1 MKRAALA
8 FIAVLLALQTSGQAA
23 APPKAL
29 KLDIQALSTRADRV
43 TGGDVLIAIAAPAG
57 AQAVRPQVR
66 LNGRDVSDAFRQL
79 NGRFVGLVTGLA
91 DGRNELKASAAGVRD
106 QSVILINYPIAGPVI
121 SGPHQ
126 QPFVCQTDTF
136 KLPDGTTLTDA
147 RLKASR
153 SDDSSRDADQL
164 IQRSAKALAERSED
178 DDCSAPTKIQYVYM
192 PYDGEELK
200 PLADARELPGDVA
213 TITTIAGK
221 TVPFVVRVETGT
233 MNRGIYQNLVLHDPT
248 RDPAP
253 TPFTPPPAWNRRLLA
268 LHGVGCPGGWWR
280 QGGVMGVNPLG
291 GPMIARLGEGYA
303 IFTNTLNHPTNS
315 CNAFLAGE
323 TTMMGKEHAI
333 ETFGVPDFTVSIGS
347 SGGAY
352 TSLQIADEFPG
363 LFDGVLIN
371 ATFPDA
377 LSIAL
382 AGADAHLLAHYV
394 ATEAC
399 SAKGSL
405 SAEAAADTSGER
417 CLTDAQVV
425 AVSGYS
431 GMKAFV
437 DAANQSQRTDPV
449 PGRKDLEGYNS
460 AVWNVAVP
468 NPLRYDPAANPRGA
482 RPTVFDAART
492 IYGVDPQ
499 TGFAL
504 RPFDN
509 VGVQYGLNAL
519 KAGSIT
525 PQQFL
530 DLNQRIGGFDQD
542 ANFAAAR
549 SIGDAGAIKRAYQAG
564 LTLGGGGGLKS
575 IPVFDDGAYNDERG
589 YHYQWFHF
597 AVRERIAKQ
606 NGSAGNHLLWRGPVQ
621 AEKAWSVFIDWV
633 ATKRRPIGAVDGC
646 WIPTGDS
653 KAPVFYPER
662 QTFSSQPDSACNK
675 ALPSYGFTRLVA
687 GGPLDANILKCQLKP
702 LDAKDYPAS
711 FTAADLQRLRTIFPG
726 GVCNF
731 AKPGVNQARVVTWAS
746 FGPAPE
752 NLLVPLPIIPDRS
765 QP

>member
-1 MKRAALA
+1 MKSAALA
-8 FIAVLLALQTSGQAA
+8 AFAVFLAMQTSSGAA
-23 APPKAL
+23 APPRAP
-29 KLDIQALSTRADRV
+29 KLDIQTLSTHADRV
-43 TGGDVLIAIAAPAG
+43 TGGDVLIAIAIPAG
-57 AQAVRPQVR
+57 SAASAAAPEVR
-66 LNGRDVSDAFRQL
+66 LNGRDVSNAFRAV
-79 NGRFVGLVTGLA
+79 NHRFVGLVTGLV
-91 DGRNELKASAAGVRD
+91 DGRNDLKVSAWGARD
-106 QSVILINYPIAGPVI
+106 QSLAITNYAITGPVI

-136 KLPDGTTLTDA
+136 KLPDGSTLTDA
-147 RLKASR
+147 RLKP
-153 SDDSSRDADQL
+153 SDA
-164 IQRSAKALAERSED
+164 QRSAKALAERSET
-178 DDCSAPTKIQYVYM
+178 DDCSAPTNVQYVYM
-192 PYDGEELK
+192 PYDGKELK
-200 PLADARELPGDVA
+200 PLAETRELPADVA
-213 TITTIAGK
+213 TITTSGGK

-233 MNRGIYQNLVLHDPT
+233 MNRGIYQNAVLHDPT

-253 TPFTPPPAWNRRLLA
+253 TPFTPPPAWNRRFLA
-268 LHGVGCPGGWWR
+268 IHGVGCPTGWWR
-280 QGGVMGVNPLG
+280 QGGVMGVNPLV
-291 GPMIARLGEGYA
+291 GPMLSRLGDGYL

-333 ETFGVPDFTVSIGS
+333 EEFGVPDFTVSIGT

-352 TSLQIADEFPG
+352 TSLQIADAFPG

-382 AGADAHLLAHYV
+382 AGADAHLLAHYFAV
-394 ATEAC
+394 A
-399 SAKGSL
+399 GP
-405 SAEAAADTSGER
+405 
-417 CLTDAQVV
+417 DAFTNAQKV

-431 GMKAFV
+431 GMKAFI

-449 PGRKDLEGYNS
+449 PGRKDIEGYNS
-460 AVWNVAVP
+460 AMWNDAVAK
-468 NPLRYDPAANPRGA
+468 PLHYDPATNPHGA
-482 RPTVFDAART
+482 RPTVFDAARN

-509 VGVQYGLNAL
+509 VGVQYGLAAL
-519 KAGSIT
+519 KSGAIT

-530 DLNQRIGGFDQD
+530 ELNESIGGFDQD
-542 ANFAAAR
+542 ANFVAAR
-549 SIGDAGAIKRAYQAG
+549 SIGDAGAIKRAYQSG

-606 NGSAGNHLLWRGPVQ
+606 NGGAGNHLLWRGPVQ

-646 WIPTGDS
+646 WIQGADGT
-653 KAPVFYPER
+653 APVFSPER
-662 QTFSSQPDSACNK
+662 QTFSSQPDSECNK
-675 ALPSYGFTRLVA
+675 ALPSHGFTRLVA
-687 GGPLDANILKCQLKP
+687 GGPLDGNILKCQLKP
-702 LDAKDYPAS
+702 IDPKDYPAS

-726 GVCNF
+726 GVCNWTKS
-731 AKPGVNQARVVTWAS
+731 AVNQTRVVTWAS

-752 NLLVPLPIIPDRS
+752 HLLIPAPVIPNRS